1 MEPSIAPLE
10 ADDLHFYDMEETEP
24 ITRYFPGGYHP
35 IVVGDILGPSSE
47 RQYRIMHKLG
57 WGGYS
62 TVWLAQ
68 KTDSSRA
75 FFAVKVTTAEDGIDQ
90 TREAAMLAKA
100 QTKDGAHIL
109 TLLDSFTLQGPNGT
123 HAVLVTDIVVP
134 MSLLL
139 FHDRTPRPLWRKNAA
154 HGLARAL
161 ASLHA
166 TGIVHGGMLSLSFIQ
181 DTTHRP
187 LDLHIG
193 NFGFTFPQIAD
204 QDPHSLMQDLDQH
217 DMVIVLPISAAHQT
231 PSLPAYV
238 LLPCNLAKYYY
249 EIAGNDLPQMKIL
262 DFGSGEPRFSG

>member
-68 KTDSSRA
+68 KTGSSRA

-166 TGIVHGGMLSLSFIQ
+166 TGIVHGGMLSLSFIK

-204 QDPHSLMQDLDQH
+204 QDPYSLMQDLDQH